1 MESACCSCCGESP
14 QRGEALKIQLP
25 YNWRCRPYQD
35 IAYNYLARG
44 GKRFVGVEH
53 RRWGKDKMLL
63 NATAVLAHKRTGV
76 FWHLL
81 PEAAQA
87 RKAIWEAVDEFKVQQ
102 TVRLWLPGRF
112 GIPTTIRCS
121 KVRTPLALTCRGRGN
136 GSAWQRSLNFFSL
149 PHGRKLS
156 LGEVS
161 YADQVFPG
169 CQRAV
174 PYR

>member
-1 MESACCSCCGESP
+1 MSLMDGASITNFAPSA
-14 QRGEALKIQLP
+14 
-25 YNWRCRPYQD
+25 
-35 IAYNYLARG
+35 
-44 GKRFVGVEH
+44 GVTLVTYTPS
-53 RRWGKDKMLL
+53 G
-63 NATAVLAHKRTGV
+63 
-76 FWHLL
+76 
-81 PEAAQA
+81 
-87 RKAIWEAVDEFKVQQ
+87 EAVDEFKVQQ

-161 YADQVFPG
+161 YVDQVFPG